1 MERSKNR
8 EWKIPLTGIFF
19 LGKVSKCAPNSPYI
33 TFKESKML
41 HLKRWVGFLVLTLF
55 GISACA
61 HREIQPPPPSLP
73 LPPKP
78 AKIALV
84 LGAGAAKGFS
94 HIGVLK
100 ILETHKIPIH
110 MIVGTSAGSLVGS
123 FYAYGFNAFQL
134 QTLALS
140 VEKGDIVD
148 FIIPDNG
155 FIQGIKLADY
165 VNKTLKNTPLEKL
178 DIPFY
183 AVATDIQSGREVV
196 FGKGNTGAAV
206 RASCSVPGVFRPVK
220 IGDRIYVDG
229 GVVSPVAVDAARRQ
243 GADVVIAVDIS
254 SDVEST
260 RPENTIETIL
270 QAINIMYSQLANL
283 QCSRA
288 DVIIKPKVGHIA
300 SSDFSK
306 RHEAILE
313 GEKAAAEA
321 ILRIQDILDRLK
333 KEGRLKP

>member
-1 MERSKNR
+1 MERSKNPG
-8 EWKIPLTGIFF
+8 WKIPLNGIFS
-19 LGKVSKCAPNSPYI
+19 LGRVSKCALNSPYI
-33 TFKESKML
+33 RLRESKML
-41 HLKRWVGFLVLTLF
+41 HLKRWVGFLIMAFF

-61 HREIQPPPPSLP
+61 HREIQPPSPPRP
-73 LPPKP
+73 PPPKP

-100 ILETHKIPIH
+100 VLETHRIPIH

-123 FYAYGFNAFQL
+123 FYASGFNAFQL

-155 FIQGIKLADY
+155 FIQGIKLAEY

-183 AVATDIQSGREVV
+183 AVATDIQSGQEVV

-206 RASCSVPGVFRPVK
+206 RASCSIPGVFRPVK

-229 GVVSPVAVDAARRQ
+229 GVVSPVAVDAAKRQ
-243 GADVVIAVDIS
+243 GADIVIAVDIS

-260 RPENTIETIL
+260 KPENTIETIL

-288 DVIIKPKVGHIA
+288 DVVIKPKVGHIG

-321 ILRIQDILDRLK
+321 IPKIMEILDRLK
-333 KEGRLKP
+333 KEGRLNP